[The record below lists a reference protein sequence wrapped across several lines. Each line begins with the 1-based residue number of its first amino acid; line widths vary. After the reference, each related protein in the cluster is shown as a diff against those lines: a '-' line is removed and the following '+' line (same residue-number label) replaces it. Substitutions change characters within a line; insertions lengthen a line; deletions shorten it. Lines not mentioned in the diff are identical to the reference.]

1 MAVAAPRSPATPTA
15 KNLPVASKLREEA
28 NAEWWVEPIKWAAL
42 VVFLAVPLFAHLPVM
57 QPFAGRIVWTMVVAA
72 LPLFIVLVGYHR
84 WRRLCPLA
92 FFAQIPVRLR
102 RPGVKKVSPWIEA
115 NYYYVAF
122 TIFFFSLWVRL
133 IATNGDG
140 HAITA
145 FFVLIAFAALLFG
158 AFYTGKTWCNY
169 ICPLSFIEKIY
180 TEPHGLRETRNSQCA
195 KCTACKKLCP
205 DINEENG
212 YWKEIA
218 SVPKRFVYF
227 AFPGLVFGFYFYYYL
242 QSGTWSYYFGT
253 SEGVKWVNQPK
264 VIHWAFMPGHDA
276 ETAGFF
282 FLPVVPRS
290 LASILTLAAF
300 ALISYFA
307 FSWLE
312 RLIGNWLKRRDTET
326 DDARVRHNM
335 FSIASFTAFVTFYS
349 FAGAPTLWKAPW
361 IVPQLFIITVV
372 LTATLF
378 LARRLRRTQKTF
390 AEETLAKNIIKRWE
404 WTDITPPKDLHEAF
418 LIHTIKTRESARGF
432 AQVLEIYKDSV
443 RETLANGFVTRE
455 EVQLLESLRN
465 QLQIKKSDHDKVM
478 EALAEE
484 ERAMLS
490 DPSKQISAEKRL
502 QLETYER
509 ALRSYLEGVF
519 ASTGEADDR
528 LITQLRAEYRVTREE
543 HAAVLDEILGG
554 EQGIASRLAEE
565 ISSIERAA
573 KTIQA
578 LELQPS
584 PTNEFLMELLRRRRA
599 RALDR
604 LMRGLSFTLP
614 EEAGQ
619 AVREG
624 LLSSNDAA
632 RQSVIESLRT
642 SVAPV
647 IAERLAA
654 AYHETAEHE
663 SSLPTLTDML
673 IARTHSVDP
682 YVRAV
687 SLYAL
692 GERGGA
698 NQKLL
703 DRLSQDEHE
712 VVRETAR
719 HLTAHA
725 EQREADNTAHAGLI
739 TIEKMIALRS
749 APIFSTIAPEGLA
762 ELARACREDEYA
774 PLEALCIEGEPGNEV
789 FILLAGDVRVLKTD
803 GAGERVVA
811 TEKAGGFIGEMA
823 VLDPAPRSATL
834 RAGTDGVR
842 VLRLDGNAFRTALNR
857 DSTIASSVIRTL
869 AQRLRGGQK

>member
-1 MAVAAPRSPATPTA
+1 MAVAAPRSPATPTS
-15 KNLPVASKLREEA
+15 KTLPVAAKQKDET
-28 NAEWWVEPIKWAAL
+28 NAEWWVGPIKWAAL
-42 VVFLAVPLFAHLPVM
+42 VVFLSIPLFAHLPVM
-57 QPFAGRIVWTMVVAA
+57 QPFAGRIVWTVVVAA
-72 LPLFIVLVGYHR
+72 LPLFIVLIGYHR
-84 WRRLCPLA
+84 WRRVCPLA

-122 TIFFFSLWVRL
+122 TIFFFSLWLRL

-140 HAITA
+140 HAISA
-145 FFVLIAFAALLFG
+145 FFVLIALAALIFG

-180 TEPHGLRETRNSQCA
+180 TEPHGLRETQNSQCA

-212 YWKEIA
+212 YWKELA
-218 SVPKRFVYF
+218 SAPKRFVYF

-253 SEGVKWVNQPK
+253 PEGVKWVDQPK
-264 VIHWAFMPGHDA
+264 VIHWAFMPGRDA

-282 FLPVVPRS
+282 FLPVMPRA
-290 LASILTLAAF
+290 LASILSLMVCALLSLLLLA
-300 ALISYFA
+300 
-307 FSWLE
+307 WLE
-312 RLIGNWLKRRDTET
+312 RLVGNWMKRRDAEI
-326 DDARVRHNM
+326 DDARVRHVM
-335 FSIASFTAFVTFYS
+335 FSIAGFLAFVTFYS

-361 IVPQLFIITVV
+361 VVPQLFIIMVV

-432 AQVLEIYKDSV
+432 TQVLEIYKDAV

-465 QLQIKKSDHDKVM
+465 QLQIKKSDHDQVM
-478 EALAEE
+478 KALAEE
-484 ERAMLS
+484 ERAILS

-502 QLETYER
+502 QLETYEH
-509 ALRSYLEGVF
+509 ALRSYLESVF
-519 ASTGEADDR
+519 ASTGAADDR

-554 EQGIASRLAEE
+554 EQGMASRLAEE
-565 ISSIERAA
+565 IGAIERAA
-573 KTIQA
+573 QTIQA

-584 PTNEFLMELLRRRRA
+584 PTHGFLMELLRRRRA
-599 RALDR
+599 RAIDR
-604 LMRGLSFTLP
+604 LMRGLSFTLQ
-614 EEAGQ
+614 EEEGQ
-619 AVREG
+619 IVREG
-624 LLSSNDAA
+624 LSSSDDAA
-632 RQSVIESLRT
+632 RQSVIESLGT

-647 IAERLAA
+647 IAERLAT
-654 AYHETAEHE
+654 AYHETAEQE
-663 SSLPTLTDML
+663 RSLPTLTDML
-673 IARTHSVDP
+673 IARTQSVDP
-682 YVRAV
+682 FVRAV
-687 SLYAL
+687 ALYAL
-692 GERGGA
+692 GERGGT

-703 DRLSQDEHE
+703 DSLSRDEHE
-712 VVRETAR
+712 VVRETAQ
-719 HLTAHA
+719 HLMAQVTQGEAESGAH
-725 EQREADNTAHAGLI
+725 TGLI
-739 TIEKMIALRS
+739 TIEKMMALRS
-749 APIFSTIAPEGLA
+749 APIFSRIAPEGLA
-762 ELARACREDEYA
+762 ELASACREDDYA
-774 PLEALCIEGEPGNEV
+774 PGEALCVEGEPGNEV
-789 FILLAGDVRVLKTD
+789 FILLAGDVKVLKKD
-803 GAGERVVA
+803 GTGERVVA

-823 VLDPAPRSATL
+823 VLDPAPRSATV
-834 RAGTDGVR
+834 RAGEEGVR
-842 VLRLDGNAFRTALNR
+842 VLRLGGSAFRNSLNN
-857 DSTIASSVIRTL
+857 DATIASSVIRTL